1 MDNKK
6 FITTGAVVGIG
17 AMLLSYYG
25 NPPNTGLCISCFMR
39 STAGAIGLHDNIR
52 LQYIRPEIMAIVLES
67 QHGLYAAE
75 VADFFADLHTERGD
89 GSRSRAWANV
99 AKRIRHRER
108 ERFQQA

>member
-1 MDNKK
+1 
-6 FITTGAVVGIG
+6 
-17 AMLLSYYG
+17 MLNNGQHSQV
-25 NPPNTGLCISCFMR
+25 PAR
-39 STAGAIGLHDNIR
+39 
-52 LQYIRPEIMAIVLES
+52 QEPEIMAIVLES